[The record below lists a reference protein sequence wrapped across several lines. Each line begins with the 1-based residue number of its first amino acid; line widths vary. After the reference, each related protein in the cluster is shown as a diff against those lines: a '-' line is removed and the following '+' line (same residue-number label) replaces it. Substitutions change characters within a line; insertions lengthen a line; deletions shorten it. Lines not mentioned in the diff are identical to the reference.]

1 MHTFACSVACAI
13 PTCGFFDTRF
23 LLMALLIVIRPDG
36 FYGVSLNIINA
47 FWWDFLSSCQTGYS
61 SGCTFSGTLSW
72 LAYSS
77 IGRQNCTST
86 WHSHRNCPQ
95 CAASG
100 FADPS
105 HPDYICPLNKSLYG
119 LKHAP
124 RAWQNCCLPPT
135 SSHLDL
141 SRQSHTYYI
150 VVVRLSSGF
159 WCGLVSYYMLMILF
173 LLHCL
178 LVVFS
183 NVILQ
188 HFNKCSL
195 WHMGRFI
202 TSCEVS
208 VTCGDDGLF
217 LS

>member
-1 MHTFACSVACAI
+1 MGST
-13 PTCGFFDTRF
+13 GFHSTSSTHR
-23 LLMALLIVIRPDG
+23 
-36 FYGVSLNIINA
+36 
-47 FWWDFLSSCQTGYS
+47 FWWDSLSSYQTGYS

-105 HPDYICPLNKSLYG
+105 HPDYVCPLNKSLYG

-178 LVVFS
+178 LVIFS

-195 WHMGRFI
+195 WLIWVASSLPAKSLLPAVMMVFF
-202 TSCEVS
+202 S
-208 VTCGDDGLF
+208 
-217 LS
+217 LSGSTHSSPCYAL